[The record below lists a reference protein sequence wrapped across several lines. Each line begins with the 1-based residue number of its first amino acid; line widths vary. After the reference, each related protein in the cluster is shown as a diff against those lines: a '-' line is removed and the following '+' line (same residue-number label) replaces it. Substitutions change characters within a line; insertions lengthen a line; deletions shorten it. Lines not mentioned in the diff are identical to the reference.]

1 MDSRDTP
8 RLGYCI
14 GGKGRADGPEIRP
27 GCLPLSSSDKDQTD
41 NRRNVFTLKSMLP
54 GVSLRTVFKVIM
66 PLFTADIILLRGNL
80 LPGYRLVPALYIKL
94 TVGRK
99 LYREKAG

>member
-1 MDSRDTP
+1 M
-8 RLGYCI
+8 
-14 GGKGRADGPEIRP
+14 
-27 GCLPLSSSDKDQTD
+27 
-41 NRRNVFTLKSMLP
+41 
-54 GVSLRTVFKVIM
+54 SLRTVFKVIM

-99 LYREKAG
+99 LHREKAG